1 MTEYLSAK
9 DSIRCTPDTR
19 DTPGS
24 PHSKQQTP
32 LPSLRQRAFAPP
44 DSESTANQLDLD
56 PFGKTACRPLI
67 FLLSQMTE
75 YLSAKD
81 SIRWHS

>member
-1 MTEYLSAK
+1 
-9 DSIRCTPDTR
+9 
-19 DTPGS
+19 
-24 PHSKQQTP
+24 
-32 LPSLRQRAFAPP
+32 LRHPIPKVPQIN
-44 DSESTANQLDLD
+44 STWTLL
-56 PFGKTACRPLI
+56 GKTACGPLI